1 MADNLLNAASIV
13 LTPTAYDDGK
23 VLCVKPSEP
32 PYGDLDFSR
41 NSSATR
47 VNAQGLVEDVQI
59 LSGNLV
65 TNGDF
70 SQEGA
75 ELVTSWVNNDFTAFS
90 SNGSDITQM
99 VSSASGNNCYS
110 SSAFISGKSYKLEF
124 TSSQSI
130 TAQVRVSPNTSL
142 TSGLVVLS
150 NPVIGVN
157 SIIFTP
163 SSNFSYIGF
172 YAASV
177 FSDTQITNFSVRE
190 VGQDWTLAT
199 GWSIGD
205 DKAICDGTSGNLYQV
220 GTVTPNKQYKIEATV
235 SNYVSGNAEVSAGAV
250 PRGRM
255 SANGTYTFYQTAS
268 TTSNFFVISNS
279 FNGSVTNLSIIE
291 VTSDTNLPRIN
302 YDGFSYDGS
311 GNIIPNSGCGSWLW
325 EGQSTNLITYSE
337 DLSTYTTVST
347 TVSTTTEKSPI
358 KSVTPFLITEMA
370 VTNQHY
376 IGGNSISLSGN
387 NTLSCFVKNVSL
399 GRYFKMWGVGLGGIN
414 EAVIFDTNTE
424 TIYEPPT
431 TTVYVGGSAKLED
444 YGNGWFRCS
453 ITINIT
459 TTSFLA
465 VGLINTVTGFGNN
478 TYLGDITKSVLITG
492 IQVEQQS
499 YATSYIPT
507 EGTTVTRNR
516 DLCTNGGSSALINS
530 TQGVLYFEGAALAD
544 DGTNRFL
551 SINDGTVS
559 NYIYFRY
566 VSTSNQVLMR
576 TQIGGVT
583 INTIATFLTDTTL
596 NNKFALKWKSG
607 DYAFWVN
614 GVKVGTDTSTTI
626 FTANTLNL
634 IEYSFPTDGG
644 DGFPSK
650 TKDLQIF
657 KTALTDTEL
666 ATLTTL

>member
-1 MADNLLNAASIV
+1 MANLLEQASIL
-13 LTPTAYDDGK
+13 LTATASDNGK
-23 VLCVKPSEP
+23 VLCVKPSAA

-190 VGQDWTLAT
+190 VGQDWTFT
-199 GWSIGD
+199 NGWNIGTN
-205 DKAICDGTSGNLYQV
+205 KAIFDD
-220 GTVTPNKQYKIEATV
+220 
-235 SNYVSGNAEVSAGAV
+235 
-250 PRGRM
+250 
-255 SANGTYTFYQTAS
+255 
-268 TTSNFFVISNS
+268 TTTNRISQI
-279 FNGSVTNLSIIE
+279 GLSIISGKKYKIGFTIADCPTTAHMTIYDSGGSDLILPNENYVNGDYVRYYTATTNETGLSFWGNTNLDTFSITNISFIE
-291 VTSDTNLPRIN
+291 VTDDTNLPRIN

-311 GNIIPNSGCGSWLW
+311 GAIIPNSGCGSWLW
-325 EGQSTNLITYSE
+325 EGQSTNLITQSE
-337 DLSTYTTVST
+337 LFSNAYWTKSGSSVVSGFVSPSGDTNAFKLVEDNGSSAHILFKNNINTGSGKSTISIKAKADSRNWIFIYDTEQVEGCFFDLSNGTVG
-347 TVSTTTEKSPI
+347 TVIGSPDAY
-358 KSVTPFLITEMA
+358 SITA
-370 VTNQHY
+370 
-376 IGGNSISLSGN
+376 LS
-387 NTLSCFVKNVSL
+387 
-399 GRYFKMWGVGLGGIN
+399 
-414 EAVIFDTNTE
+414 
-424 TIYEPPT
+424 
-431 TTVYVGGSAKLED
+431 
-444 YGNGWFRCS
+444 NGWYD
-453 ITINIT
+453 INLT
-459 TTSFLA
+459 TTSTTRVDFQVYLAIADNNFNYQGDGASGLYIWGAQLEFL
-465 VGLINTVTGFGNN
+465 
-478 TYLGDITKSVLITG
+478 
-492 IQVEQQS
+492 S

-507 EGTTVTRNR
+507 EGTTKTRNR
-516 DLCTNGGSSALINS
+516 DLCTGGGSAALINS
-530 TQGVLYFEGAALAD
+530 TEGVLYFEGSTLAN
-544 DGTNRFL
+544 DGTNRYL

-576 TQIGGVT
+576 TQVGGVT
-583 INTIATFLTDTTL
+583 INTISTFLTDTTL
-596 NNKFALKWKSG
+596 NAKFALKWKSG

-614 GVKVGTDTSTTI
+614 GVEVGTDSSTTI

-644 DGFPSK
+644 GGFPSK
-650 TKDLQIF
+650 TKCLAVF
-657 KTALTDTEL
+657 PYLSDTEL
-666 ATLTTL
+666 AELTTI